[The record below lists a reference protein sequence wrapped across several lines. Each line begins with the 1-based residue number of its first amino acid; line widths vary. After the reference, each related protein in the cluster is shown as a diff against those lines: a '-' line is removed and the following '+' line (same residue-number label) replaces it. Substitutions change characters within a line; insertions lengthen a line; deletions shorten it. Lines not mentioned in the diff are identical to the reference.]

1 MSVAAVQV
9 ISRSRCFLRKRNI
22 WNFLKVRI
30 KLGFQFML
38 YADFESSLKPV
49 NDKFKEKMKQIKAE
63 KKGEAPHAEEINMH
77 VSSRYCG

>member
-1 MSVAAVQV
+1 
-9 ISRSRCFLRKRNI
+9 
-22 WNFLKVRI
+22 
-30 KLGFQFML
+30 ML

-49 NDKFKEKMKQIKAE
+49 NDKFEEKMKQIKAE